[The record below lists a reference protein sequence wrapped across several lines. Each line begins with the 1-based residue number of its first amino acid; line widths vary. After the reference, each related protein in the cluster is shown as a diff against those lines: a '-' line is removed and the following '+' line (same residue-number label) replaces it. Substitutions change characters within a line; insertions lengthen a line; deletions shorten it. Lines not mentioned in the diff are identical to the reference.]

1 MANNNKLNTRI
12 VLRNDSSTNW
22 LANETQ
28 VLLKGEVGIEF
39 LDTGKVK
46 MKIGD
51 GVKSWAQLPYFGGDE
66 CHVFEATVSTGGSH
80 SDAITTAVG
89 ETSLNKGDIAIVKE
103 AIVDEDKITGTVTQK
118 YKYTA
123 YIYGDVAGGITDWK
137 AMDGNYDASNVYF
150 NDDFTFTTNIGTVTG
165 VSGSKTVAAAGK
177 SVKDFLAGLFAK
189 EEAGSI
195 TAQPSCS
202 ITLSG
207 AGDYEVG
214 TTVNPSY
221 TTSFNAGSYKYG
233 PSPTG
238 VEVSSWSVKSND
250 GKEVFDTAKDTCS
263 SFVVSDGTDYYL
275 TATVTHTEG
284 SLAKSNIG
292 NEGTVKI
299 ASGTKTASSSHIKG
313 HRKHF
318 YGALV
323 TPIDLTSANIRDLTK
338 TTENSFTI
346 TIPEGTKQ
354 VVIALYNKILK
365 KVADTVAFGTDI
377 VANFTEVTSEEG
389 NEISVAG
396 ANNYTG
402 VNYKVYE
409 YRPETALGANE
420 YNVTIG

>member
-1 MANNNKLNTRI
+1 MANTNKLNTRI

-66 CHVFEATVSTGGSH
+66 CHVFEATVSAGGSH

-103 AIVDEDKITGTVTQK
+103 AIVDEDKIAGTVTQK

-123 YIYGDVAGGITDWK
+123 YIYGDVAGGATDWK

-177 SVKDFLAGLFAK
+177 SVKDFLSGLFAK

-202 ITLSG
+202 ITLNGSG
-207 AGDYEVG
+207 NYEVG

-221 TTSFNAGSYKYG
+221 TTSFSAGSYKYG

-238 VEVSSWSVKSND
+238 VAVSSWSVKSND
-250 GKEVFDTAKDTCS
+250 GKEVFDTAKGTCS

-299 ASGTKTASSSHIKG
+299 ASGTKSASSSHIKG
-313 HRKHF
+313 YRNHF
-318 YGALV
+318 QGALV
-323 TPIDLTSANIRDLTK
+323 TPVDLTSANIRNLTA
-338 TTENSFTI
+338 TTANSFTV
-346 TIPEGTKQ
+346 TVPEGAKQ
-354 VVIALYNKILK
+354 VIIALYNKTLK
-365 KVADTVAFGTDI
+365 KVEDKAAFGTDI
-377 VANFTEVTSEEG
+377 VANFAEVTSEEG

-409 YRPETALGANE
+409 YKPDAALGANT
-420 YNVTIG
+420 YTVTIG